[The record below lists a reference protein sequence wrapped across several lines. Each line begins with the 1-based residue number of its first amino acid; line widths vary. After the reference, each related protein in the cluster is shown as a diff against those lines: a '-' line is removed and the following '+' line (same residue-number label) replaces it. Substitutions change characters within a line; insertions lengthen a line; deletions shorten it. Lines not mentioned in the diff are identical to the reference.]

1 MTQRTIVQLVDD
13 LNGEDAAETVVFG
26 LDGQSYEIDLTE
38 LNAKE
43 LREGLAAFVHNG
55 RKVRVQTTGRRSTP
69 TPRRELDLTDVRD
82 WARANGEEVSAR
94 GRVAEKILKLY
105 REAHG
110 L

>member
-1 MTQRTIVQLVDD
+1 MTQHTIVQLVDD

-55 RKVRVQTTGRRSTP
+55 RKVRVQTAGRRSTP
-69 TPRRELDLTDVRD
+69 APRPELDLADVRA
-82 WARANGEEVSAR
+82 WARAQGEEISER
-94 GRVAEKILKLY
+94 GRVAATILAKY